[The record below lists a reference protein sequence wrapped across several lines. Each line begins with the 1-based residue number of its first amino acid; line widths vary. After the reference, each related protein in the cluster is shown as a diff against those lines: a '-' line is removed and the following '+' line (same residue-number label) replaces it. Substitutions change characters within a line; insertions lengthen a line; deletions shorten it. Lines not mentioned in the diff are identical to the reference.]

1 MMGSLNFACMDVICL
16 SANTWT
22 ERGWPVNRRSNS
34 ICIVFFVLTFSSRDV
49 KLKKFLEVS
58 LLRCFWLLATFS
70 VGSIC
75 VAQFQCLFSVRATC
89 AVFMVNLNILG

>member
-1 MMGSLNFACMDVICL
+1 MSRVHVGEFELRMHGCDLPFSKMLGLREDDL
-16 SANTWT
+16 S
-22 ERGWPVNRRSNS
+22 
-34 ICIVFFVLTFSSRDV
+34 IDFVLTFSSRDV

-75 VAQFQCLFSVRATC
+75 VAQF
-89 AVFMVNLNILG
+89 